1 MKFSFNTIVAP
12 TYKGRDY
19 NYYIQPLKEY
29 GAAYKEVEKEYA
41 DLIAQTEAW
50 KVKANQ
56 EENPIAYDMY
66 NRYSAM
72 LSEASAN
79 FSRGMTQTNRRALLG
94 LKKNYAQEIV
104 PIAEAAKA
112 LDAAN
117 AEIAKNGSDAIYHKS
132 GPLKIDD
139 FLHGAK
145 PNTKYSSA
153 KGITAK
159 VTAGMTSLKAAY
171 KGVPTLTKGTRGKD
185 LESSGFTGLT
195 PEDRQFLD
203 NITPDNYENNPWL
216 QVQSTND
223 KNQPNINLRRAAAK
237 FKVDTLKAEGWDDMD
252 DEAKKKALNAA
263 NQGLLAVMETPDS
276 KYVASSAATE
286 WSNSINATKAAHN
299 YELYKKSEYYEKVPY
314 EVWEKMFFKD
324 LDDSSTSSGTKV
336 SKGTQDSILANYDKL
351 KSGDRSTT
359 MVSLDTKGSHGGEIV
374 VDNSTPSA
382 PKKYEI
388 YTDANGER
396 QVVVISGKVKK
407 TEDSVVDDETNMRN
421 AVQKDTTFEI
431 INGEA
436 KKVDVK
442 AGVPL
447 VKGNGV
453 SISIRGYQGDKPFI
467 TKQDVVDAFERS
479 YKIANDDLPEDFNQ
493 PGSDSEEK
501 INNAYLNITKAIS
514 GYYGEGKKER
524 PNINNSIQIG
534 WDDSEETIK
543 SFRIVGAS
551 NNPVAQKQNPVN
563 AIQIDQTKSKS
574 IQSGIDQLQ
583 LLIDSPYESDAV
595 KEKAI
600 AKRDELKAVL
610 SDVVDAENKKLKEE
624 ADRKK
629 VKEQQAKRE
638 AEIKAQKE
646 EHNKK
651 VALAKFVK
659 DAPPI
664 ILKKGDKA
672 FESNDN
678 YELAKNISV
687 YPRLAE
693 DSTSFDMTSS
703 NVHIDQGLNLT
714 DTANYKNRIL
724 YLLKTNEN
732 VDKYLKQGIIIDKRP
747 DQSVIKTKQGKV
759 ILRNL
764 NLGKD
769 PEKAQTNVRLVLA
782 SKQAAEAQANALSK
796 KYQNNQGQELLK
808 AIKSKIETA
817 NSKVDVSQVQLLYE
831 QALDDLKTLELQLE
845 AEKSAK
851 KQKADSL
858 RPVQGVQ
865 VQTQGSVRMNTTQQE
880 IDAIVK
886 QAMSN

>member
-117 AEIAKNGSDAIYHKS
+117 AEMTKNGPDAIYHKS
-132 GPLKIDD
+132 SPLKIDD

-171 KGVPTLTKGTRGKD
+171 KGDPTLTKGARGKD
-185 LESSGFTGLT
+185 LEKSGFSGLT
-195 PEDRQFLD
+195 PEDRQLLD

-216 QVQSTND
+216 DVQSTND
-223 KNQPNINLRRAAAK
+223 KNLPNINLRRAAAK

-276 KYVASSAATE
+276 KYVASSATTE
-286 WSNSINATKAAHN
+286 WANSINATKAAHN
-299 YELYKKSEYYEKVPY
+299 YQLYKESEYYNKVPY

-324 LDDSSTSSGTKV
+324 SSSTSSSTTKV
-336 SKGTQDSILANYDKL
+336 SKGTQESILANFDKL
-351 KSGDRSTT
+351 KSGDNSTT
-359 MVSLDTKGSHGGEIV
+359 MVSLDGKGPHGGELV

-382 PKKYEI
+382 PKRYEI
-388 YTDANGER
+388 YTDDAGVR
-396 QVVVISGKVKK
+396 QVVAVSGKMKK
-407 TEDSVVDDETNMRN
+407 SEDSVVDDVTNMRN
-421 AVQKDTTFEI
+421 AVKKDITFEI
-431 INGEA
+431 TNGEA
-436 KKVDVK
+436 KITDVK

-447 VKGNGV
+447 TKGNGV
-453 SISIRGYQGDKPFI
+453 IISIRGYQGVKPFI

-479 YKIANDDLPEDFNQ
+479 YKNADADLPEDFNQ
-493 PGSDSEEK
+493 PGSDSEQK
-501 INNAYLNITKAIS
+501 INAAYLNITKAIN
-514 GYYGEGKKER
+514 GYYGEAKDER

-534 WDDSEETIK
+534 WNNKDENIT

-551 NNPVAQKQNPVN
+551 NNPVAQKPNPIN
-563 AIQIDQTKSKS
+563 AVQIDQTKSAS
-574 IQSGIDQLQ
+574 IQSGMDQLQ
-583 LLIDSPYESDAV
+583 SLIDSPYESDEI
-595 KEKAI
+595 KDQAI
-600 AKRDELKAVL
+600 AKRDELQATL
-610 SDVVDAENKKLKEE
+610 SDVKDAETKKAKEE
-624 ADRKK
+624 EDKK
-629 VKEQQAKRE
+629 KAEEQQAKRE

-651 VALAKFVK
+651 VALANFVK
-659 DAPPI
+659 NLPPKKMKAGDPAVKNGEYVYTKDFTLYPSLSKDSTKFYLKNKNLGSWKYGI
-664 ILKKGDKA
+664 KDTSRIANKNNFNLDYDEIEEYQKKGHIK
-672 FESNDN
+672 DN
-678 YELAKNISV
+678 
-687 YPRLAE
+687 
-693 DSTSFDMTSS
+693 
-703 NVHIDQGLNLT
+703 
-714 DTANYKNRIL
+714 
-724 YLLKTNEN
+724 
-732 VDKYLKQGIIIDKRP
+732 RP
-747 DQSVIKTKQGKV
+747 TQSVIKTRQGKV
-759 ILRNL
+759 ILQNL
-764 NLGKD
+764 DLGKD
-769 PEKAQTNVRLVLA
+769 PEKAQSNVRVILQ
-782 SKQAAEAQANALSK
+782 SKQAAEAQANALSQ
-796 KYQNNQGQELLK
+796 KYQSSQGQELLK
-808 AIKSKIETA
+808 AIKSQIETA
-817 NSKVDVSQVQLLYE
+817 KSKVSVSEAQQLYE
-831 QALDDLKTLELQLE
+831 NAIEAMKTLESQLE
-845 AEKSAK
+845 AEKKAK
-851 KQKADSL
+851 MQKAEDV

-865 VQTQGSVRMNTTQQE
+865 VQTQGSVRMNTSQQE
-880 IDAIVK
+880 IDAIAK

>member
-117 AEIAKNGSDAIYHKS
+117 AEMTKNGPDAIYHKS
-132 GPLKIDD
+132 SPLKIDD

-171 KGVPTLTKGTRGKD
+171 KGDPTLTKGARGKD
-185 LESSGFTGLT
+185 LEKSGFSGLT
-195 PEDRQFLD
+195 PEDRQLLD

-216 QVQSTND
+216 DVQSTND
-223 KNQPNINLRRAAAK
+223 KNLPNINLRRAAAK

-276 KYVASSAATE
+276 KYVASSATTE
-286 WSNSINATKAAHN
+286 WANSINATKAAHN
-299 YELYKKSEYYEKVPY
+299 YQLYKESEYYNKVPY
-314 EVWEKMFFKD
+314 EVWEKMFGTD
-324 LDDSSTSSGTKV
+324 SSSTSTSSSTTKV
-336 SKGTQDSILANYDKL
+336 SKGTQESILANFDKL
-351 KSGDRSTT
+351 KSGDTSTT
-359 MVSLDTKGSHGGEIV
+359 MVSLDGKGPHGGELV

-382 PKKYEI
+382 PKRYEI
-388 YTDANGER
+388 YTDAAGVR
-396 QVVVISGKVKK
+396 QVVAVSGKTKK
-407 TEDSVVDDETNMRN
+407 SEDSVVDDVTNMRN
-421 AVQKDTTFEI
+421 AVKKDITFEI

-436 KKVDVK
+436 KKADVK
-442 AGVPL
+442 TGAPL
-447 VKGNGV
+447 TKGNGV
-453 SISIRGYQGDKPFI
+453 TISIRGYQGVKPFI

-479 YKIANDDLPEDFNQ
+479 YKNAGDDLPEDFNQ
-493 PGSDSEEK
+493 SGSDSEQK
-501 INNAYLNITKAIS
+501 INTAYLNITKAIN
-514 GYYGEGKKER
+514 GYYGEAKDER

-534 WDDSEETIK
+534 WDNKNETIT

-551 NNPVAQKQNPVN
+551 NNPVAQKQNPIN
-563 AIQIDQTKSKS
+563 AVQIDQTKSAS
-574 IQSGIDQLQ
+574 IQSGMDQLQ
-583 LLIDSPYESDAV
+583 SLIDSPYESDDV
-595 KEKAI
+595 KNQAI
-600 AKRDELKAVL
+600 AKRDELETIL
-610 SDVVDAENKKLKEE
+610 TDVKDAENKKAKEE
-624 ADRKK
+624 EDKK
-629 VKEQQAKRE
+629 KAKEQQAKRE
-638 AEIKAQKE
+638 AEIKKQKE

-651 VALAKFVK
+651 VALANFIKNL
-659 DAPPI
+659 PPKKI
-664 ILKKGDKA
+664 KKGSPAVKSG
-672 FESNDN
+672 E
-678 YELAKNISV
+678 YVYAKDLTFTPLLGS
-687 YPRLAE
+687 
-693 DSTSFDMTSS
+693 DSTFFLMDADDLYDRVVYYPEDTSQ
-703 NVHIDQGLNLT
+703 VAGD
-714 DTANYKNRIL
+714 YKR
-724 YLLKTNEN
+724 YLPDDALESHLKR
-732 VDKYLKQGIIIDKRP
+732 GIIKDNRP
-747 DQSVIKTKQGKV
+747 TQSVIKTRQGKV
-759 ILRNL
+759 ILQNL
-764 NLGKD
+764 DLGKD
-769 PEKAQTNVRLVLA
+769 PEKAQSNVRVILQ
-782 SKQAAEAQANALSK
+782 SKQAAEAQANALSQ
-796 KYQNNQGQELLK
+796 KYQDSQGQELLK
-808 AIKSKIETA
+808 AIKSQIETA
-817 NSKVDVSQVQLLYE
+817 KSKVSVSEAQQLYE
-831 QALDDLKTLELQLE
+831 NAIETMKTLESQLE
-845 AEKSAK
+845 AEKAIK
-851 KQKADSL
+851 MQKAKDV

-880 IDAIVK
+880 IDAIAK

>member
-79 FSRGMTQTNRRALLG
+79 FSRGMTQTNRRVLLG
-94 LKKNYAQEIV
+94 LKKNYAQEIM

-117 AEIAKNGSDAIYHKS
+117 AEMTKNGPDAIYHKS
-132 GPLKIDD
+132 SPLKIDD

-171 KGVPTLTKGTRGKD
+171 KGDPTLTKGTRGKD
-185 LESSGFTGLT
+185 LEKSGFSGLT
-195 PEDRQFLD
+195 PEDRQLLD
-203 NITPDNYENNPWL
+203 NITPDNYDNNPWL
-216 QVQSTND
+216 DVQSTND
-223 KNQPNINLRRAAAK
+223 KNLPNINLRRAAAK

-276 KYVASSAATE
+276 KYVASSATTE
-286 WSNSINATKAAHN
+286 WLNSINTTKAAHN
-299 YELYKKSEYYEKVPY
+299 YELYTKSEYYGKVPY
-314 EVWEKMFFKD
+314 EAWEKMFTD
-324 LDDSSTSSGTKV
+324 SDSSSSSKTTKV
-336 SKGTQDSILANYDKL
+336 SKGTQETLLANFDKL
-351 KSGDRSTT
+351 KSGDHSTT
-359 MVSLDTKGSHGGEIV
+359 MVSLNGKGPHGGELV

-382 PKKYEI
+382 PKRYEI
-388 YTDANGER
+388 YTDAAGVR
-396 QVVVISGKVKK
+396 QVVAISGKMQKS
-407 TEDSVVDDETNMRN
+407 EDSVVDDVTNMRN
-421 AVQKDTTFEI
+421 AVKKDITFEI

-436 KKVDVK
+436 KKTDVK

-447 VKGNGV
+447 AKGNGV
-453 SISIRGYQGDKPFI
+453 AIVIRGYQGVKPFI

-479 YKIANDDLPEDFNQ
+479 YKNANDDLPEDFNQ
-493 PGSDSEEK
+493 PGSDSERK
-501 INNAYLNITKAIS
+501 INAAYLNITKAITNA
-514 GYYGEGKKER
+514 YYGENKEER

-534 WDDSEETIK
+534 WDEKQETIS
-543 SFRIVGAS
+543 SFRITGAS
-551 NNPVAQKQNPVN
+551 NNPVAQKQNPIN
-563 AIQIDQTKSKS
+563 AVQIDQTKSAS

-583 LLIDSPYESDAV
+583 SFIDSPYESDEI
-595 KEKAI
+595 KEQAI
-600 AKRDELKAVL
+600 AKRDELQAIL
-610 SDVVDAENKKLKEE
+610 SDVKAAENKKAKEE
-624 ADRKK
+624 EDKK
-629 VKEQQAKRE
+629 KAEEQQAKKE

-651 VALAKFVK
+651 VALANFVK
-659 DAPPI
+659 NLSPKKIKAGAPAVEHGEYEYTKDFT
-664 ILKKGDKA
+664 LRTVLDKDSMGFTLNNETLGDWH
-672 FESNDN
+672 
-678 YELAKNISV
+678 YHAK
-687 YPRLAE
+687 
-693 DSTSFDMTSS
+693 DTSRVADM
-703 NVHIDQGLNLT
+703 NNF
-714 DTANYKNRIL
+714 
-724 YLLKTNEN
+724 
-732 VDKYLKQGIIIDKRP
+732 YLKYNDVETYQKRGAIKDIRP
-747 DQSVIKTKQGKV
+747 TQSVIKTRQGKV
-759 ILRNL
+759 ILQNL
-764 NLGKD
+764 DLGKD
-769 PEKAQTNVRLVLA
+769 PEKAQANVRVILQ
-782 SKQAAEAQANALSK
+782 SKQVAEAQAHALSQ
-796 KYQNNQGQELLK
+796 KYQNSQGQELLK
-808 AIKSKIETA
+808 AVKSQIETA
-817 NSKVDVSQVQLLYE
+817 ESKVSVSEVQQLYE
-831 QALDDLKTLELQLE
+831 NAINAMKTLESQLE
-845 AEKSAK
+845 AEKQAK
-851 KQKADSL
+851 MQKAKDV

-880 IDAIVK
+880 IDAIAK